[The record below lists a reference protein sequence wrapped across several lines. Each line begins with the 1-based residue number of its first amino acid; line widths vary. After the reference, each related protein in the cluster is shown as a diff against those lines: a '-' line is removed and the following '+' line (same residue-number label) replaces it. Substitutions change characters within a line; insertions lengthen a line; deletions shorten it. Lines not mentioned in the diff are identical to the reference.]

1 MINSTTAAF
10 ARVMGLHV
18 ERGRWFNDDTPEM
31 VVNET
36 LARREFH
43 DKDPL
48 GRRIQLWP
56 AGPWLTIVGVV
67 RDLRYS
73 QLDAAAEPEMY
84 APYSRTDG
92 VFAFTL
98 LVRTTGDPLAVAPAL
113 RQLVSNIDKT
123 QVADDV
129 MTLEQALEDSIA
141 PRRLNLF
148 VLGTFAVTALM
159 LALVGIY
166 GVMAYLVTQG
176 THDIG
181 VRMAL
186 GARPEDVMRL
196 VVRQGMTV
204 ALAGVTAG
212 LIGAFALTRA
222 MAGLLYDVRP
232 TDPQTFAIVTL
243 ALVASAFV
251 ACCVPAIR
259 AAMIDPVTALRY
271 E

>member
-1 MINSTTAAF
+1 
-10 ARVMGLHV
+10 MGLHV
-18 ERGRWFNDDTPEM
+18 GRGRWFNDDTHEV

-43 DKDPL
+43 DKEPL

-56 AGPWLTIVGVV
+56 AGPLFRIVGVV

-73 QLDAAAEPEMY
+73 QLDVAAEPEMY

-92 VFAFTL
+92 IFAFTL
-98 LVRTTGDPLAVAPAL
+98 LVRTSGDPHAAAPAL

-129 MTLEQALEDSIA
+129 MTLEQALEESIA

-159 LALVGIY
+159 LALIGIY

-196 VVRQGMTV
+196 VVRQGMKV
-204 ALAGVTAG
+204 ALAGVVVG
-212 LIGAFALTRA
+212 LVGALALTRA

-232 TDPQTFAIVTL
+232 TDPQTFAIVAL
-243 ALVASAFV
+243 ALVTSAFA

-259 AAMIDPVTALRY
+259 AALINPLIALRY